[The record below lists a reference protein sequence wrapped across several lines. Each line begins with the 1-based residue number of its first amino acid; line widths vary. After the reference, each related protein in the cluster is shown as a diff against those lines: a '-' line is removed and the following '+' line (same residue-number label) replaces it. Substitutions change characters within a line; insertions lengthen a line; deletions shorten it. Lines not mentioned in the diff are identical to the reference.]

1 MGGVSSGLFRVFYS
15 IRLPFCLILALLASF
30 GLLFIS
36 STSVESKMCILLI
49 CICVLCE
56 SILYFFFFI
65 TLSRELITDWCADIF
80 WLFRF
85 LLFIWFVMRF
95 LRPFDFF
102 VFLKFSHCFWKW
114 RLLMSTLWTGWSS
127 PRLTYLATHVNILS
141 KLFDLSSALYGGIF
155 RLRDLL
161 LSVSLDDNLT
171 TILCL
176 VISRSGGVQ
185 FLCCPCSCMCSFLFI
200 RLEGF
205 CQPARV
211 GGSLADGSGPLGS
224 PIPASGWTL

>member
-1 MGGVSSGLFRVFYS
+1 ML
-15 IRLPFCLILALLASF
+15 
-30 GLLFIS
+30 
-36 STSVESKMCILLI
+36 T
-49 CICVLCE
+49 
-56 SILYFFFFI
+56 FF
-65 TLSRELITDWCADIF
+65 L
-80 WLFRF
+80 
-85 LLFIWFVMRF
+85 
-95 LRPFDFF
+95 
-102 VFLKFSHCFWKW
+102 
-114 RLLMSTLWTGWSS
+114 
-127 PRLTYLATHVNILS
+127 
-141 KLFDLSSALYGGIF
+141 KLFDLSSALYSGIF

-224 PIPASGWTL
+224 PIPAMICICDRFVFQLQTACTVIGQH

>member
-1 MGGVSSGLFRVFYS
+1 ML
-15 IRLPFCLILALLASF
+15 
-30 GLLFIS
+30 
-36 STSVESKMCILLI
+36 T
-49 CICVLCE
+49 
-56 SILYFFFFI
+56 FF
-65 TLSRELITDWCADIF
+65 L
-80 WLFRF
+80 
-85 LLFIWFVMRF
+85 
-95 LRPFDFF
+95 
-102 VFLKFSHCFWKW
+102 
-114 RLLMSTLWTGWSS
+114 
-127 PRLTYLATHVNILS
+127 
-141 KLFDLSSALYGGIF
+141 KLFDLSSALYSGIF

-211 GGSLADGSGPLGS
+211 GGSLADESGPLGS
-224 PIPASGWTL
+224 PIHASG